1 MSIANLQAV
10 KVLNTQLTDIFITL
24 VEGENMTPKIVLLTI
39 GVLMTLHGI
48 GLFLGAG
55 SIEEYTDP
63 TEAMI
68 AMGVRLNEAKGL
80 MTLLVGV
87 ILLTSFNIDIKSA
100 KKVVFGTG
108 IAMAICCAVTTE
120 VHINQVWNGV
130 GGPPVFI
137 PIIFGLLALWSFYV
151 GLKKDSSE

>member
-1 MSIANLQAV
+1 
-10 KVLNTQLTDIFITL
+10 
-24 VEGENMTPKIVLLTI
+24 MTPKIVLVTI
-39 GVLMTLHGI
+39 GILMTLQGI
-48 GLFLGAG
+48 DFFLGGG

-63 TEAMI
+63 SEAVL
-68 AMGVRLNEAKGL
+68 AMGARLNEAKGL

-87 ILLTSFNIDIKSA
+87 ILFASFNIDSNSA

-108 IAMAICCAVTTE
+108 IAMTICCAVTTE
-120 VHINQVWNGV
+120 VHINQVWNGE

-151 GLKKDSSE
+151 GLKKNSSD

>member
-1 MSIANLQAV
+1 
-10 KVLNTQLTDIFITL
+10 
-24 VEGENMTPKIVLLTI
+24 MTPIIVLVTI
-39 GVLMTLHGI
+39 GILMTLQGI
-48 GLFLGAG
+48 GLFLGTG

-63 TEAMI
+63 SEAML
-68 AMGVRLNEAKGL
+68 AMGARLNEAKGL

-87 ILLTSFNIDIKSA
+87 ILLTSFNIDSNSP

-108 IAMAICCAVTTE
+108 IAMAIGFAVTTE
-120 VHINQVWNGV
+120 VHINQVWNGE

-137 PIIFGLLALWSFYV
+137 PIVFGFLALWSFYV

>member
-1 MSIANLQAV
+1 MN
-10 KVLNTQLTDIFITL
+10 
-24 VEGENMTPKIVLLTI
+24 PKIVLLTI

-48 GLFLGAG
+48 GLYFSAG
-55 SIEEYTDP
+55 SMAEYTDP

-68 AMGVRLNEAKGL
+68 AMSTRFNEAKGL

-87 ILLTSFNIDIKSA
+87 ILLVSFNIDIKSA
-100 KKVVFGTG
+100 KKVVVGTG
-108 IAMAICCAVTTE
+108 IAMAITFAGTTE
-120 VHINQVWNGV
+120 AHINQVWNGE
-130 GGPPVFI
+130 GGPPVLI